1 MLSTP
6 RRLHRRATPSA
17 AQRVVW
23 LTISH
28 AEEENQEEEGD
39 PESEVDEP
47 PPKRQRTEADIIEID
62 YAPSDQ
68 IT

>member
-23 LTISH
+23 LTLSH
-28 AEEENQEEEGD
+28 AEEENQEEGGA
-39 PESEVDEP
+39 ESEVDEP
-47 PPKRQRTEADIIEID
+47 PPKRQRTEAATIVID
-62 YAPSDQ
+62 
-68 IT
+68 

>member
-23 LTISH
+23 LTLSH
-28 AEEENQEEEGD
+28 AEEENQEEEGA
-39 PESEVDEP
+39 ESEADEP
-47 PPKRQRTEADIIEID
+47 LPKRQCTEADIIEID

>member
-23 LTISH
+23 LTLSH
-28 AEEENQEEEGD
+28 AEENQEEEGA
-39 PESEVDEP
+39 ESEADEP
-47 PPKRQRTEADIIEID
+47 LPKRQRTEADIIEID

>member
-23 LTISH
+23 LTLSH
-28 AEEENQEEEGD
+28 AEEENQEEEGA
-39 PESEVDEP
+39 ESEADEP
-47 PPKRQRTEADIIEID
+47 QPKRQRTEADIIEID